1 MSLADYFVFDIETVP
16 LPDEELREAIPAFN
30 EEDVKTGNLKP
41 ENAAAK
47 IEKARLEHANR
58 ALEKAALDPLT
69 GRVAAV
75 GILGPAAT
83 GTVRTLFDPDEKKL
97 INWFFGE
104 YVRITE
110 SYWIGFN
117 IAGFDIPFLLRRAWK
132 LGIRPP
138 RGLLKGRYLSSF
150 LIDLAEVWRC
160 STREK
165 EFPSLDRIA
174 RFLGVG
180 TKNGTG
186 AGFAHLLYS
195 DETAAREYLE
205 RDLYIT
211 WAVAV
216 RLGVIHEAE
225 AAKKARA
232 AAAAQPEPEPE
243 IIFY

>member
-1 MSLADYFVFDIETVP
+1 MSLADYYVFDIETVP
-16 LPDEELREAIPAFN
+16 LPDEELRQAIPAFN
-30 EEDVKTGNLKP
+30 EEEVKVGNLKP

-58 ALEKAALDPLT
+58 ILEKAALDPLT

-97 INWFFGE
+97 INWFFSE
-104 YVRITE
+104 YVRTGE
-110 SYWIGFN
+110 SRWIGFN

-132 LGIRPP
+132 LGIKPP
-138 RGLLKGRYLSSF
+138 YHALLKGRYLSSF

-160 STREK
+160 STHERD
-165 EFPSLDRIA
+165 FPSLSRLA
-174 RFLGVG
+174 EFLGVG
-180 TKNGTG
+180 SKLGSG

-195 DETAAREYLE
+195 DEKAAREYLE
-205 RDLYIT
+205 RDLYLT

-216 RLGVIHEAE
+216 RLGVIDQRPE
-225 AAKKARA
+225 AKKAPTVPV
-232 AAAAQPEPEPE
+232 PEPEPE